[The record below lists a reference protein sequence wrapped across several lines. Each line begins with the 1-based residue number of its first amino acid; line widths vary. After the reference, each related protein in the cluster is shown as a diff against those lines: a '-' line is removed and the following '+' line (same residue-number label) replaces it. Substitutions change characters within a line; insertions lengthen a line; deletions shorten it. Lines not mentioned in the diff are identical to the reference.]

1 LLAILGLLGFA
12 SFTYGLMTAIAGEIP
27 PLDPANR
34 SNQTN
39 GYIYASDG
47 HTVLAVLR
55 GDESRVLVESNEIAP
70 VMKSAIVAIED
81 RRFYEHRGVDLRGI
95 VRAVWADVR
104 HKRVVEGGSTIT
116 QQFVKNA
123 YVKNQRTIARKL
135 REAALAWQL
144 EQRWKKD
151 RILTAY
157 LNTIYFGNQAYGV
170 QQAARVYFDK
180 QAKRLTLP
188 EAALLAG
195 IPSDPTA
202 YDPAAHPQAARA
214 RRNVVLHAMLT
225 QGVIG
230 RGEYR
235 RAVATALPKPQDI
248 HLPGTEGQA
257 PYFANYVKEQL
268 LAHYKSPRK
277 VFGRGLRVTTTI
289 DLGLQ
294 RIARESVA
302 KWLPPDPENPN
313 HPTAAV
319 VALDP
324 KTGAVLAMVGGENY
338 HRSQF
343 NLATQRN
350 RQTGSAFKPFVLA
363 TALRDGISP
372 ETTLVSAPITINLG
386 DRLWPVANYENEY
399 MGRISLATATTH
411 SDNSVYAQLT
421 ALVGPKRVA
430 ATARRAGVTGKLSGF
445 YSIGLGGEPASPLD
459 MARAY
464 GAFAD
469 GGYRID
475 GALMGNTPRAIETIR
490 VKGKTLVN
498 APVKEPVLD
507 RNLTAIV
514 NQLLQDVVRS
524 GTGRRAALPGWS
536 VAGKTGTTSNYGD
549 AWFVGYTPQLVTAVW
564 VGYPTRLVPMLT
576 DFHGDSVAG
585 GTFPA
590 LIWKSF
596 MERAS
601 RYWLKQA
608 AHEDP
613 ARATERSFA
622 APLYPYSSAVRVTVR
637 DGKLERDNG
646 YCRST
651 TMLVFFSGKTPSAA
665 DCKLNEVAVPRV
677 VGQTVAAARAHLEAQ
692 PLTPTYVYKPA
703 APRQQLGIVLG
714 QFPARGTLSSYD
726 KVTLVLAKPLHGTVP
741 KVTGVSAER
750 AQAKLTKRKLV
761 GVVHGVGSRV
771 VSQQPK
777 AGVAAAPGMRVTLVL
792 GRG

>member
-1 LLAILGLLGFA
+1 
-12 SFTYGLMTAIAGEIP
+12 MTAIAGEIP

-34 SNQTN
+34 TNETN

-55 GDESRVLVESNEIAP
+55 GDESRVLVESDEIAP
-70 VMKSAIVAIED
+70 VMKAAIVAIED
-81 RRFYEHRGVDLRGI
+81 RRFYEHRGVDVRGI

-157 LNTIYFGNQAYGV
+157 LNTIYFGNQAYGI

-180 QAKRLTLP
+180 KASRLTLP

-195 IPSDPTA
+195 IPSDPNA

-214 RRNVVLHAMLT
+214 RRNVVLRAMLG
-225 QGVIG
+225 QAVIA
-230 RGEYR
+230 RDEYT
-235 RAVATALPKPQDI
+235 RAVATPLPKPEDI

-268 LAHYKSPRK
+268 LEHYGSPRK

-289 DLGLQ
+289 DLALQ
-294 RIARESVA
+294 RTAREAVA
-302 KWLPPDPENPN
+302 KWLPPEPDDPN
-313 HPTAAV
+313 HPTAAL
-319 VALDP
+319 VAIDP

-363 TALRDGISP
+363 TALQRGISP
-372 ETTLVSAPITINLG
+372 QTTLVSQPITINLG
-386 DRLWPVANYENEY
+386 DKLWPVSNYENEY
-399 MGRISLATATTH
+399 MGSISLVTATAH

-430 ATARRAGVTGKLSGF
+430 ATAKRLGVTGPLSGF
-445 YSIGLGGEPASPLD
+445 YSIGLGGEAASPLE

-464 GAFAD
+464 AAFAN
-469 GGYRID
+469 GGARID

-490 VKGKTLVN
+490 VKGKTLEN
-498 APVKEPVLD
+498 APVPEPVLD
-507 RNLTAIV
+507 RNLDAIV
-514 NQLLQDVVRS
+514 TQLLEGVVTS

-564 VGYPTRLVPMLT
+564 VGYPTKLVPMLSE
-576 DFHGDSVAG
+576 FHGDSVAG

-596 MERAS
+596 MERATP
-601 RYWLKQA
+601 YWMKRMDREQP
-608 AHEDP
+608 E
-613 ARATERSFA
+613 RSTERSFVE
-622 APLYPYSSAVRVTVR
+622 PLYPYSSAVRVTTR
-637 DGKLERDNG
+637 NGRIERDNG

-651 TMLVFFSGKTPSAA
+651 STIVFFSGQTPSQAA
-665 DCKLNEVAVPRV
+665 DCKPNEVEVPRV
-677 VGQTVAAARAHLEAQ
+677 VGQTLAAARARLEAQ
-692 PLTPTYVYKPA
+692 PLTPQVLYKPA
-703 APRQQLGIVLG
+703 APKQRLDIVIG
-714 QFPARGTLSSYD
+714 QMPARGTLSSYD
-726 KVTLVLAKPLHGTVP
+726 KVILWLAKPLHGTVP
-741 KVTGVSAER
+741 KVVGLSAKGARTKLER
-750 AQAKLTKRKLV
+750 RKLQ
-761 GVVHGVGSRV
+761 GVLSGEGTRV
-771 VSQQPK
+771 VSQRPP

-792 GRG
+792 GGRRAAHG